1 MKYSVKKAIDGLG
14 RIVVP
19 KNMRDYYGISLY
31 GEVILIP
38 TEKGIL
44 ITRFDEK
51 SDIDK
56 YNKSE

>member
-1 MKYSVKKAIDGLG
+1 MEYSIKKEIDRLG

-19 KNMRDYYGISLY
+19 KNMRDYYGIPLCC
-31 GEVILIP
+31 EVFLIP

-51 SDIDK
+51 SGMDK
-56 YNKSE
+56 YNESE